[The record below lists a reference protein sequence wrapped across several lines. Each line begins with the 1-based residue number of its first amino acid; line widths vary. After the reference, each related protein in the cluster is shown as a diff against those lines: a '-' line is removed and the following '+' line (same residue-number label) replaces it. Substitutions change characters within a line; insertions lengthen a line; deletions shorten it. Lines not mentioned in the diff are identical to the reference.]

1 MSISKYMKTL
11 DKYLEKLRTTLYQL
25 HRKKVETAGRV
36 VDVDRPQSSS
46 FSNVKVRVARK
57 RATKKIGITFSLRCT
72 KWVWGI
78 SHPSNG
84 SFLNENLK

>member
-46 FSNVKVRVARK
+46 FSNVKVRVAR
-57 RATKKIGITFSLRCT
+57 
-72 KWVWGI
+72 
-78 SHPSNG
+78 
-84 SFLNENLK
+84 